1 MATHL
6 KFLSGLDL
14 SAVIPAEAPLFPLI
28 FSRLFPGRIG
38 LARGGVWIQG
48 VSLGEVEVALTL
60 AGELARLRP
69 GLPLLLSATT
79 PAGVGLLSRRL
90 ASPALPWRPF
100 PLDLPFAVRR
110 FFDAEGPR
118 LLVLVETEL
127 WPAVL
132 NEARRR
138 SVPVLLANARLS
150 ERSAARYRRAS
161 ALFAGPLSA
170 LTRVLARTADD
181 AERFVSIG
189 VPAGRVTVSGDLKF
203 DRPAPAPPPFA
214 AAARALSRGRPVLV
228 AGSAAEGEIPLVLDV
243 RRRLAERSPVFLV
256 LAPRRPD
263 DFDSA
268 ARLARD
274 AGLRVARR
282 SELEDGTPAEGL
294 PAAGADVL
302 LLDTV
307 GELAGTYALAD
318 AAILGGTF
326 ASKGGHNVLEPL
338 RAGAPVVVGPS
349 VENIRE
355 TVDAARG
362 AVFPAVDAASAAT
375 ALAPLLER
383 GDARARAAAA
393 AATLFSGSAGAA
405 ARAAAAA
412 LELFDGSAP
421 A

>member
-14 SAVIPAEAPLFPLI
+14 SAALPAQAPLFPLV
-28 FSRLFPGRIG
+28 FSRLFPDRIG
-38 LARGGVWIQG
+38 LAPGGVWIQG

-60 AGELARLRP
+60 AAEVARGRP
-69 GLPLLLSATT
+69 GIPLLLSATT

-90 ASPALPWRPF
+90 TSGPLPWRPF
-100 PLDLPFAVRR
+100 PLDLPSAVRR
-110 FFDAEGPR
+110 FFDAERPR

-138 SVPVLLANARLS
+138 RVPVLLANARLS

-170 LTRVLARTADD
+170 LTRVLARTAPD
-181 AERFVSIG
+181 AARFVEIG
-189 VPAGRVTVSGDLKF
+189 VPAARVAASGDLKF
-203 DRPAPAPPPFA
+203 DRPAPAHPNFSA
-214 AAARALSRGRPVLV
+214 AIRALAAGRPVLV
-228 AGSAAEGEIPLVLDV
+228 AGSAAGDEIPLVLDV
-243 RRRLAERSPVFLV
+243 RRRLAERAPVFLV
-256 LAPRRPD
+256 LAPRQPD
-263 DFDSA
+263 DFDA
-268 ARLARD
+268 ADRLARE
-274 AGLRVARR
+274 AGLKVVRR
-282 SELEDGTPAEGL
+282 SALEGEASH
-294 PAAGADVL
+294 AGADVF

-318 AAILGGTF
+318 AALLGGTF
-326 ASKGGHNVLEPL
+326 APKGGHNVLEPL

-355 TVDAARG
+355 TVDSAQG
-362 AVFPAVDAASAAT
+362 AVFPAADAASAAE
-375 ALAPLLER
+375 ALAPLLAGGE
-383 GDARARAAAA
+383 ARARAVAAA
-393 AATLFSGSAGAA
+393 AALFSASSGAA